1 MENMVLVPAKS
12 LEGLQADLF
21 EIKSFLHQKKEDEEK
36 NQWLNKKQAKER
48 LHVCLKTL
56 DNYLLRGILPY
67 SKFAGKIYLKASDIE
82 AHLQRNYI
90 TKR

>member
-1 MENMVLVPAKS
+1 MEVNLIPTEKLDS
-12 LEGLQADLF
+12 IQADLS
-21 EIKSFLHQKKEDEEK
+21 EIKIILHQKKEEEEK
-36 NQWLNKKQAKER
+36 NQWVSKKQAKDR